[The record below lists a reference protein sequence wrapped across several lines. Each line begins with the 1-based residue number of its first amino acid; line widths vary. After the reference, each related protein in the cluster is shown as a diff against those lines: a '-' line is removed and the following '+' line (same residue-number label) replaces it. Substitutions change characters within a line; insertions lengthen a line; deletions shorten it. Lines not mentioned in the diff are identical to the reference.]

1 MKTRAIKLRHNDRCS
16 NSFSNFSVYLQAL
29 QAPACHENMVKV
41 GGYILGEFGNLIAG
55 DTRSSP
61 AVQFKLLHSKYHLCS
76 PATRGLLL
84 TAYVKF
90 VNLFPE
96 IKPAVQAIFSLDSN
110 LKSADAELQQRASEY
125 LALGRVT
132 TLDVLATVLEEMP
145 PFPEKESCGLLNL
158 LKKKRPGRVPDNPEI
173 SGTNDSS
180 TKKTSA
186 EPKDNP
192 PNSNTESLL
201 DLGGG
206 DSVSNGNGLAAL
218 NISSSEPTNNL
229 QKFYCK
235 NNGVLYEN
243 DVVQIGVKTECKSN
257 LARLALFYGNKTANP
272 FINFQPI
279 VTCSPELQR
288 SLSIQVKTVDST
300 VEAGAQFQQMV
311 NLECVEDFTL
321 LPDLNVR

>member
-1 MKTRAIKLRHNDRCS
+1 MTRA
-16 NSFSNFSVYLQAL
+16 
-29 QAPACHENMVKV
+29 
-41 GGYILGEFGNLIAG
+41 
-55 DTRSSP
+55 
-61 AVQFKLLHSKYHLCS
+61 
-76 PATRGLLL
+76 LLL
-84 TAYVKF
+84 STYVKF

-96 IKPAVQAIFSLDSN
+96 IKSHIEEIFVADSN
-110 LKSADAELQQRASEY
+110 LRSADAELQQRACEY
-125 LALGRVT
+125 LALSKHA

-180 TKKTSA
+180 TKKPSA

-206 DSVSNGNGLAAL
+206 EGVTNGNGFAAL
-218 NISSSEPTNNL
+218 NANPNEPTNNL

-243 DVVQIGVKTECKSN
+243 EVIQIGVKTECKSN

-321 LPDLNVR
+321 LPDLNVSFTVGGRSQKISIKLPISINKFMEPTEMNGDAFFSRWKNLSLPNQESQKNLQGCIT

>member
-1 MKTRAIKLRHNDRCS
+1 MI
-16 NSFSNFSVYLQAL
+16 
-29 QAPACHENMVKV
+29 KV

-125 LALGRVT
+125 LALSRVT
-132 TLDVLATVLEEMP
+132 SLDVLATVLEEMP

-173 SGTNDSS
+173 SGTGDVSS
-180 TKKTSA
+180 KKSNMEIA
-186 EPKDNP
+186 KDNP
-192 PNSNTESLL
+192 ANNSDALL

-206 DSVSNGNGLAAL
+206 GGVSNGNGLAGL
-218 NISSSEPTNNL
+218 INIASDPINNL

-243 DVVQIGVKTECKSN
+243 DVIQIGVKTECKSN

-272 FINFQPI
+272 LLNFQPI
-279 VTCSPELQR
+279 VTCSPELQHA
-288 SLSIQVKTVDST
+288 LTVQVKTVDST

-311 NLECVEDFTL
+311 NIECIEDFSTQ
-321 LPDLNVR
+321 PDLSLR

>member
-1 MKTRAIKLRHNDRCS
+1 
-16 NSFSNFSVYLQAL
+16 
-29 QAPACHENMVKV
+29 MVKV

-145 PFPEKESCGLLNL
+145 PFPE
-158 LKKKRPGRVPDNPEI
+158 
-173 SGTNDSS
+173 
-180 TKKTSA
+180 
-186 EPKDNP
+186 
-192 PNSNTESLL
+192 
-201 DLGGG
+201 
-206 DSVSNGNGLAAL
+206 
-218 NISSSEPTNNL
+218 
-229 QKFYCK
+229 F
-235 NNGVLYEN
+235 
-243 DVVQIGVKTECKSN
+243 
-257 LARLALFYGNKTANP
+257 
-272 FINFQPI
+272 
-279 VTCSPELQR
+279 
-288 SLSIQVKTVDST
+288 
-300 VEAGAQFQQMV
+300 
-311 NLECVEDFTL
+311 
-321 LPDLNVR
+321 

>member
-1 MKTRAIKLRHNDRCS
+1 
-16 NSFSNFSVYLQAL
+16 
-29 QAPACHENMVKV
+29 MVKV

-96 IKPAVQAIFSLDSN
+96 IKPAIQAIFSLDSN

-132 TLDVLATVLEEMP
+132 SLDVLATVLEEMP

-173 SGTNDSS
+173 SGTGDFSG
-180 TKKTSA
+180 KKASV

-192 PNSNTESLL
+192 TNNTEALL
-201 DLGGG
+201 DLGAGE
-206 DSVSNGNGLAAL
+206 SVSNGNGLAAL
-218 NISSSEPTNNL
+218 EVNSTGPTNNL

-243 DVVQIGVKTECKSN
+243 DVIQIGVKTECKSN

-279 VTCSPELQR
+279 VTCSPNLQKA
-288 SLSIQVKTVDST
+288 LTTQVKTVDST

-311 NLECVEDFTL
+311 NLECVEDFTEQ
-321 LPDLNVR
+321 PDLSVRYVNY

>member
-1 MKTRAIKLRHNDRCS
+1 
-16 NSFSNFSVYLQAL
+16 
-29 QAPACHENMVKV
+29 MVKV

-173 SGTNDSS
+173 SGTGDSG
-180 TKKTSA
+180 TKKVAA
-186 EPKDNP
+186 ESKEAP
-192 PNSNTESLL
+192 PTNNTESLL

-206 DSVSNGNGLAAL
+206 DNVSNGNGLAGL
-218 NISSSEPTNNL
+218 NASSEPTNNL

-243 DVVQIGVKTECKSN
+243 DVIQIGVKTECKSN
-257 LARLALFYGNKTANP
+257 LARLALFYGNKTPNP

-288 SLSIQVKTVDST
+288 SLTIQVKTVDST

-321 LPDLNVR
+321 QPDLNVR